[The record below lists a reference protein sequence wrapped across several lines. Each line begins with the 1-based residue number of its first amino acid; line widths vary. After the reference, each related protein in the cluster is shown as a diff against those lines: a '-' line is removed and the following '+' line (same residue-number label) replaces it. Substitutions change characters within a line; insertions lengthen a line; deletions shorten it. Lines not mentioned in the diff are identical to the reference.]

1 MFLKIIKHHQNVD
14 FTKEE
19 SLSQSRKENKSTVWG
34 MKYDLRKKKTDILF
48 LTFKK
53 KEDFEFLNNYDFW
66 GFVSNNLMF
75 SIKLKL
81 MKSFMGLWIRFD

>member
-34 MKYDLRKKKTDILF
+34 MKYDLRKKKNGHIVLNF
-48 LTFKK
+48 QKK
-53 KEDFEFLNNYDFW
+53 RRL
-66 GFVSNNLMF
+66 
-75 SIKLKL
+75 
-81 MKSFMGLWIRFD
+81 